1 MFLRNCWYVAAMG
14 DELDNGPLART
25 ILGEDLV
32 LFRSADGSPAALE
45 DRCCHRHAPLHKGR
59 IVDGNLRCGYHG
71 LMFDRTGQ
79 CIDIPAQ
86 TRIPEG
92 ASVKAY
98 TVIERHGWSWIWM
111 GDPALADEALI
122 PDFHWVSDEGW
133 AGAGER
139 MQLNADYRLLI
150 DNLLDLSHLTFLH
163 ETTIGA
169 AAVADTPAKVSRDG
183 DIVKMTRWM
192 LDTPPPPT
200 FQKTA
205 GFVDNIDRWQIIE
218 WVPPSFVRLDL
229 GGAPAGSGAEKGD
242 RSQAIERW
250 NLNAIT
256 PETETTAHYFWWECR
271 NFQTDDHALTQ
282 LFFDQVHEAFSED
295 LDMIHAQ
302 ARNMSRHPGASKID
316 INADNAGLQART
328 ILDRMIEAEQNDG
341 TVAIATYG

>member
-14 DELDNGPLART
+14 GELDDGPLART

-32 LFRSADGSPAALE
+32 LFRTADGSPAALE

-59 IVDGNLRCGYHG
+59 VVEGNLRCGYHG
-71 LMFDRTGQ
+71 LLFDRTGQ

-86 TRIPEG
+86 TKIPEG
-92 ASVKAY
+92 ACVKAY
-98 TVIERHGWSWIWM
+98 TIVARHGWSWIWM
-111 GDPALADEALI
+111 GDPALADESLI
-122 PDFHWVSDEGW
+122 PDFHWVSDPGW

-139 MQLNADYRLLI
+139 MQLNADYRLLV

-169 AAVADTPAKVSRDG
+169 AAVADTPAKVSRNG
-183 DIVKMTRWM
+183 DLVNMTRWM

-205 GFVDNIDRWQIIE
+205 GFTENIDRWQIID

-229 GGAPAGSGAEKGD
+229 GGAPAGSCADKGD

-271 NFQTDDHALTQ
+271 NFQIDDDALTQ

-302 ARNMSRHPGASKID
+302 ARNMARHPLSPNID
-316 INADNAGLQART
+316 INADNAGLQARI
-328 ILDRMIEAEQNDG
+328 ILDRLIEQEQDG
-341 TVAIATYG
+341 NAVAIAAYG